1 MPRINLLPWREEQRK
16 ERKLAFLVA
25 LGGAAVAALVAA
37 FGVSLYFSSVIS
49 SQEARNARLNSEI
62 RELDKQIEEIN
73 SLEEQKQKFIARMDI
88 IEKLQRSRPEIV
100 HVFDQLVRTLPDGAY
115 LTNVKQ
121 TKTRLKIQG
130 VAQSSTR
137 VSTFMRNIDAS
148 QWLRNPEL
156 EVVETKSG
164 QLLGSS
170 FTLSADQVSALAD
183 EEAAKAKEEP
193 APTKGKAKPNKGKG
207 RTAQAKGT
215 GKGGA
220 Q

>member
-25 LGGAAVAALVAA
+25 LGAATVAALVVT
-37 FGVSLYFSSVIS
+37 FIVNLFYGSLIS
-49 SQEARNARLNSEI
+49 GQESRNERLNTEI
-62 RELDKQIEEIN
+62 RELDKQIEKIN
-73 SLEEQKQKFIARMDI
+73 SLEEQKQKFIARMQI

-100 HVFDQLVRTLPDGAY
+100 HVFDELVRTLPDGTY

-121 TKTRLKIQG
+121 TGARLKIQG

-137 VSTFMRNIDAS
+137 VSTYMRNIDAS

-156 EVVETKSG
+156 EVVKTEAG
-164 QLLGSS
+164 QQLGSS
-170 FTLSADQVSALAD
+170 FTLFADQYSQVAD
-183 EEAAKAKEEP
+183 EEASKEKGAGNKA
-193 APTKGKAKPNKGKG
+193 
-207 RTAQAKGT
+207 RTAQAGVAAA
-215 GKGGA
+215 GRGGA